1 MASPAGSQAGGMIL
15 RTRPTSRGPI
25 GARVGP
31 RTHKR
36 TPAMGTVLG
45 SEILAQA
52 LKSQGVDTMFYIMG
66 GPMLET
72 EATCI
77 KLGIRAIDTRHEQAA
92 ALSAEAWG
100 RVMRKP
106 GVCMGASGP
115 GATNLLTGVADAFA
129 NASPLVAI
137 GGSSPRVSFG
147 MEAFQE
153 IDQLAVFKPV
163 TKWAERIY
171 DARRID
177 RKSTRLNSSHGYIS
191 YAVLC
196 LKKK

>member
-1 MASPAGSQAGGMIL
+1 
-15 RTRPTSRGPI
+15 
-25 GARVGP
+25 
-31 RTHKR
+31 
-36 TPAMGTVLG
+36 MGTVLG

-77 KLGIRAIDTRHEQAA
+77 KLGIRAIDTRHEQGG

-106 GVCMGASGP
+106 GVCMGAWGP

-153 IDQLAVFKPV
+153 IDQLAVFQPV

-171 DARRID
+171 DAARIPQHPATAFRPATTRRLRPRYLD
-177 RKSTRLNSSHGYIS
+177 LARVSLS
-191 YAVLC
+191 
-196 LKKK
+196 

>member
-1 MASPAGSQAGGMIL
+1 
-15 RTRPTSRGPI
+15 
-25 GARVGP
+25 
-31 RTHKR
+31 
-36 TPAMGTVLG
+36 MGTVLG
-45 SEILAQA
+45 SEILAQS

-129 NASPLVAI
+129 NASPPVAI
-137 GGSSPRVSFG
+137 GGSGPRGSVRMG
-147 MEAFQE
+147 AVPGV
-153 IDQLAVFKPV
+153 DQLARFQP
-163 TKWAERIY
+163 
-171 DARRID
+171 
-177 RKSTRLNSSHGYIS
+177 
-191 YAVLC
+191 
-196 LKKK
+196 

>member
-1 MASPAGSQAGGMIL
+1 MA
-15 RTRPTSRGPI
+15 
-25 GARVGP
+25 
-31 RTHKR
+31 
-36 TPAMGTVLG
+36 TVIG
-45 SEILAQA
+45 SELLARA
-52 LKSQGVDTMFYIMG
+52 LKSQGVDTMFYVMG

-137 GGSSPRVSFG
+137 GGPGARAAFG
-147 MEAFQE
+147 MG
-153 IDQLAVFKPV
+153 
-163 TKWAERIY
+163 
-171 DARRID
+171 
-177 RKSTRLNSSHGYIS
+177 RLQ
-191 YAVLC
+191 
-196 LKKK
+196 

>member
-25 GARVGP
+25 GARVWA
-31 RTHKR
+31 RTQTR
-36 TPAMGTVLG
+36 SPAMGTVLG

-77 KLGIRAIDTRHEQAA
+77 KLGIRLIDTRHEQAA

-115 GATNLLTGVADAFA
+115 GATNLLTGVGDAFA
-129 NASPLVAI
+129 NGSPLVPI
-137 GGSSPRVSFG
+137 GGPSPRVALG
-147 MEAFQE
+147 LEAVPEGGPLGGVQH
-153 IDQLAVFKPV
+153 
-163 TKWAERIY
+163 T
-171 DARRID
+171 
-177 RKSTRLNSSHGYIS
+177 
-191 YAVLC
+191 
-196 LKKK
+196 